1 MVIHAADVATTNKE
15 RTNKTDKVDSR
26 KIARELENKS
36 LNSIY
41 IPDELHQ
48 QLRSLC
54 RLRGQS
60 VVNQTRVKNRIKG
73 HLHTYG
79 IPHTMSS
86 ENAAL
91 VR

>member
-1 MVIHAADVATTNKE
+1 M
-15 RTNKTDKVDSR
+15 DSR